1 MYKHLFCTECRAL
14 YLIAKGR
21 RSMFGGGFHKE
32 ILRPL
37 IQFLRIWCPHAHW
50 IGPCIYHGIIL
61 KSVWNLYQQLI
72 FFQIA
77 SIGWFSRSFYK
88 NINLYMK
95 NICLAKKNAFTV
107 FYVRF
112 LSLPGVW
119 SVFLQCKIFPAP
131 PSSCI
136 CGDGQMV
143 NDSSA
148 MWNQNSVAG
157 KKK

>member
-1 MYKHLFCTECRAL
+1 MYKNLFCTKCRTL

-21 RSMFGGGFHKE
+21 RSMYGGGFHKE

-37 IQFLRIWCPHAHW
+37 IQFLRIWWTHAHC

-88 NINLYMK
+88 NINLLMK

-107 FYVRF
+107 FNVRF

-119 SVFLQCKIFPAP
+119 SVFFQCKIFPAS

-136 CGDGQMV
+136 CGDGHMV
-143 NDSSA
+143 NDTSA
-148 MWNQNSVAG
+148 ME
-157 KKK
+157 

>member
-1 MYKHLFCTECRAL
+1 
-14 YLIAKGR
+14 
-21 RSMFGGGFHKE
+21 
-32 ILRPL
+32 
-37 IQFLRIWCPHAHW
+37 
-50 IGPCIYHGIIL
+50 
-61 KSVWNLYQQLI
+61 
-72 FFQIA
+72 
-77 SIGWFSRSFYK
+77 
-88 NINLYMK
+88 MK

-112 LSLPGVW
+112 SSLPGVW
-119 SVFLQCKIFPAP
+119 SVFLQCKIFPAS

-157 KKK
+157 KKNNKSVRNKQNTVLGIKKIWGFVPIMH